1 VFSGDFIHD
10 RLGRRLVFL
19 TKPRDAPIVRFDR
32 VAKSACRM
40 LAATLARRASP
51 IYDVRH
57 VGLQRRRE
65 AGIVRRL
72 VCGSLFRR

>member
-1 VFSGDFIHD
+1 MLPPFRLD
-10 RLGRRLVFL
+10 R
-19 TKPRDAPIVRFDR
+19 A
-32 VAKSACRM
+32 AKSACRM

-51 IYDVRH
+51 IYDVRR

-65 AGIVRRL
+65 GEIMRRL

>member
-1 VFSGDFIHD
+1 
-10 RLGRRLVFL
+10 
-19 TKPRDAPIVRFDR
+19 
-32 VAKSACRM
+32 M

-65 AGIVRRL
+65 EEIMRRL

>member
-1 VFSGDFIHD
+1 M
-10 RLGRRLVFL
+10 L
-19 TKPRDAPIVRFDR
+19 PIVRLDR
-32 VAKSACRM
+32 AAKSACRM

-65 AGIVRRL
+65 AGIVRQL
-72 VCGSLFRR
+72 VCGSVFRR